1 MEGLF
6 GTLHTLRTQVDQAKT
21 SSDLAHW
28 KSLAESTHLECATLH
43 SQLETLERAQAEATH
58 R

>member
-28 KSLAESTHLECATLH
+28 KSLAKSTQLECATLH
-43 SQLETLERAQAEATH
+43 AQLETLERA
-58 R
+58 